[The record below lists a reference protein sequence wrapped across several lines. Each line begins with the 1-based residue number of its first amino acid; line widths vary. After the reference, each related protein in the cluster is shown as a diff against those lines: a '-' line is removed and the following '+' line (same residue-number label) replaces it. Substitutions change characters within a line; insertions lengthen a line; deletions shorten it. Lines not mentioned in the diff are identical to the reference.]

1 MKKHIIT
8 LLIVSVFAGVSA
20 QSYTQAFD
28 SVFQHVDLRHT
39 STGILYERVLPL
51 SNLTSYVTN
60 IPYPVDI
67 CDFRQFVM
75 ANDEPF
81 RAGAQHTFLSDSVG
95 LYKFAAG
102 VSIGLLGSAYT
113 MKYAVSK
120 KCMFQTDLGIKYFLN
135 LVGDEGGI
143 SPVILILVEASQNF
157 LYQHTLAT
165 KEKSSFYFL
174 LGGGVSGGLT
184 PYGPI
189 TWKVGA
195 NPLFGLEI
203 VLKKP
208 KMSFQVDLRPGYA
221 ALLRTEKA
229 QQSDQHPF
237 ITGFTSGIKQYPY
250 HGYDIS
256 LNFAVKFYKIN

>member
-1 MKKHIIT
+1 MKRHIIT
-8 LLIVSVFAGVSA
+8 FLIVTAFASASA

-28 SVFQHVDLRHT
+28 SVFQYVDLSHT
-39 STGILYERVLPL
+39 STGILYERVLPF
-51 SNLTSYVTN
+51 SNLVSYVTN
-60 IPYPVDI
+60 IPHAADMSDY
-67 CDFRQFVM
+67 RQF
-75 ANDEPF
+75 AKAYDELS
-81 RAGAQHTFLSDSVG
+81 RAEAQHTFLSDSVG
-95 LYKFAAG
+95 LYKFALG

-120 KCMFQTDLGIKYFLN
+120 KCMFQTDLGIKYFMN
-135 LVGDEGGI
+135 LVNDDGGI
-143 SPVILILVEASQNF
+143 SPVLLILVEASQNF
-157 LYQHTLAT
+157 LYQHKLAT

-174 LGGGVSGGLT
+174 FGGGVSGGLT
-184 PYGPI
+184 PYGPV
-189 TWKVGA
+189 TWKLGA

-229 QQSDQHPF
+229 QHSDEHPF

-256 LNFAVKFYKIN
+256 LNFAVGFYKIN